1 MNKRIETSICITEE
15 RRDRLVSAAVS
26 LNVEVTDVLAALMRK
41 SRVVLNKNIARL
53 WRAVEYQKSSP
64 EKEYLIWHV
73 SLEPRCYEYGV
84 SERLVFKVS
93 VSLIYSMVID
103 LFLDTLVKNGL
114 DAPVHWVDISTNYK
128 KAQYN
133 ILHFEQIEH
142 EHWIICWDRRL
153 KNDKTT

>member
-1 MNKRIETSICITEE
+1 MDKRIETSICITEE
-15 RRDRLVSAAVS
+15 RRDRLVAAAIA

-64 EKEYLIWHV
+64 VAEYLIWHV
-73 SLEPRCYEYGV
+73 SLDPKCYEYGV

-93 VSLIYSMVID
+93 VSLIYSLVID

-114 DAPVHWVDISTNYK
+114 NAPVHWTDISTNYN
-128 KAQYN
+128 KARYN
-133 ILHFEQIEH
+133 ILHFEQCDC
-142 EHWIICWDRRL
+142 EHWIISWDRRL
-153 KNDKTT
+153 KKEKTT